1 MTRISPVPALEA
13 GLFTRFTYWYA
24 QKLYGRLPGS
34 LSVLAQNPGIL
45 RAVAG
50 FEFWSARSRKVDKK
64 LKILVEVRVATLV
77 GCRYCL
83 DIGSAIARGHGVT
96 ERQLVELDDYAT
108 SDAFGPSERAALEY
122 ATRVS
127 SIPCDVPDELF
138 ARLRRYFDEPQLVEL
153 TAAISWE
160 NQRAR
165 FNHALA
171 IPPDGFSEGAVC
183 ALPAAR
189 LRAATSNPH

>member
-1 MTRISPVPALEA
+1 MTRITPIPAEQA
-13 GLFTRFTYWYA
+13 GWFTRFTYWYA
-24 QKLYGRLPGS
+24 KKLYGRLPGA

-64 LKILVEVRVATLV
+64 LKILAEVRVATLV

-96 ERQLVELDDYAT
+96 ERQLLELDEYAT
-108 SDAFGPSERAALEY
+108 SDAFGAEERAALEF
-122 ATRVS
+122 ASCVT

-138 ARLRRYFDEPQLVEL
+138 ARGIAFLLRV
-153 TAAISWE
+153 
-160 NQRAR
+160 
-165 FNHALA
+165 
-171 IPPDGFSEGAVC
+171 G
-183 ALPAAR
+183 
-189 LRAATSNPH
+189 

>member
-1 MTRISPVPALEA
+1 MTRITAVPADQA
-13 GLFTRFTYWYA
+13 GWFTRFTYWYA
-24 QKLYGRLPGS
+24 RKLYGRLPGA

-50 FEFWSARSRKVDKK
+50 FEFWSARSHAVDKK
-64 LKILVEVRVATLV
+64 LKLLAEVRVATLV

-96 ERQLVELDDYAT
+96 ERQLLELDDYGA
-108 SDAFGPSERAALEY
+108 SDAFDPRERAALEY
-122 ATRVS
+122 ATCVS
-127 SIPCDVPDELF
+127 STPCDVPEELF
-138 ARLRRYFDEPQLVEL
+138 ARLRRHFDEPQLVEL
-153 TAAISWE
+153 TAAITWE

-165 FNHALA
+165 FNHALC

-189 LRAATSNPH
+189 FAGSNTIA